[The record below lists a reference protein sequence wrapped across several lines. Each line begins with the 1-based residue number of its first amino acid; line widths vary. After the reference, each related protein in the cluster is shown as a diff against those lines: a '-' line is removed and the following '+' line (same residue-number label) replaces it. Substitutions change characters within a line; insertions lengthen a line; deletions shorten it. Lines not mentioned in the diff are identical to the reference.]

1 MTTPRLP
8 SASRLRRAEA
18 LAAFALALG
27 GCSSSSAAPSD
38 AGASSTAPAD
48 AAPPDAAPSVP
59 TQTGK
64 VIQYMPCSTTVTG
77 VGGATVAIGSK
88 TATTAADG
96 TYAIEV
102 PVGTPFTMTVTA
114 PDYVQLIEAEDTVSG
129 SYDRGNT
136 KLILSDTASLL
147 SAALSNYDADG
158 GLLTIELVK
167 TGTCADLGG
176 TTVQLSPPS
185 ANSLTQYPA
194 TCGSPVGTT
203 GSATDGVFPAAVV
216 YNLTPGTQTV
226 SATSPKCTQI
236 PYPYT
241 DPATGLTY
249 DGNVTTQA
257 GTGTSF
263 TRVFMK

>member
-1 MTTPRLP
+1 MMIGRSGIVVGLG
-8 SASRLRRAEA
+8 A
-18 LAAFALALG
+18 LGVWLG
-27 GCSSSSAAPSD
+27 GCSSSGGGVAAQGDGGGGD
-38 AGASSTAPAD
+38 AG
-48 AAPPDAAPSVP
+48 VP

-64 VIQYMPCSTTVTG
+64 MSQYMPCSTTVTP
-77 VGGATVAIGSK
+77 VAGATVAIAGK
-88 TATTAADG
+88 TATTGADG
-96 TYAIEV
+96 TYSIEV
-102 PVGTPFTMTVTA
+102 PTGTPFTMTVTA
-114 PDYVQLIEAEDTVSG
+114 PEYVQLIEAEDTVTG

-147 SAALSNYDADG
+147 SSALANYEPDG

-167 TGTCADLGG
+167 TGTCTDLGG
-176 TTVQLSPPS
+176 TTVQITPS
-185 ANSLTQYPA
+185 GHANALTQYPA
-194 TCGSPVGTT
+194 TCGSPVGPDAF
-203 GSATDGVFPAAVV
+203 ATDGVFPAAVI

-249 DGNVTTQA
+249 DGKVTTQA

-263 TRVFMK
+263 TRVFLK